1 MAISGVGSGIGSGSS
16 SAWTV
21 QRPDA
26 TKIANDLFAKVDTTN
41 QGYIDKAS
49 LQSALGSNAADSAS
63 DVDELFSQID
73 ADQDGKITKQDLTD
87 GVKQLAD
94 ALDAQF
100 DSSRIARAGGDQLPP
115 LPPSTD
121 DIFASLDTK
130 NQGYLDK
137 EELQAA
143 FDANSTDTVANAE
156 KVEQIFKTL
165 DADGDNKI
173 TKTELSAGLQQM
185 GGPEQQAD
193 NAVGGVDAT
202 GATIA
207 TVAAQPA
214 GGARPSGSG
223 SSDSSRSDSTS
234 YEAADTNKDGTVSL
248 QELVAYQ
255 ASHPTAATSESDAQ
269 NSMKAVMKIV
279 AQLTQT
285 YGQFDQS
292 IASTSS
298 SLNTISETA

>member
-1 MAISGVGSGIGSGSS
+1 MAISGIGSGS

-26 TKIANDLFAKVDTTN
+26 TKIASDLFAKVDTSN
-41 QGYIDKAS
+41 KGYIDKAS

-63 DVDELFSQID
+63 DVDALFSQID
-73 ADQDGKITKQDLTD
+73 SDQDGKITKQELTD
-87 GVKQLAD
+87 GVKQLSD

-100 DSSRIARAGGDQLPP
+100 DSSRIARAGGGQPP
-115 LPPSTD
+115 PPPPSTD

-130 NQGYLDK
+130 NQGYIDK

-143 FDANSTDTVANAE
+143 FDANSTDTAANTE
-156 KVEQIFKTL
+156 KVEQLFKTL
-165 DADGDNKI
+165 DTDGDNKI
-173 TKTELSAGLQQM
+173 TKAELSTGLQEL
-185 GGPEQQAD
+185 GGPEQQAEG
-193 NAVGGVDAT
+193 AVDGVEAS
-202 GATIA
+202 
-207 TVAAQPA
+207 AASAPPPPP

-223 SSDSSRSDSTS
+223 TESDSDSTS
-234 YEAADTNKDGTVSL
+234 YEAADANKDGTVSL

-255 ASHPTAATSESDAQ
+255 ASHPTSETSESDAQ
-269 NSMKAVMKIV
+269 NSMKAVLKLV

-285 YGQFDQS
+285 YGQFDS
-292 IASTSS
+292 TIANSAT

>member
-1 MAISGVGSGIGSGSS
+1 MAISGVGS

-26 TKIANDLFAKVDTTN
+26 TKIANDLFAKVDTGN

-49 LQSALGSNAADSAS
+49 LQSALGTAAADSAS

-73 ADQDGKITKQDLTD
+73 ADQDGKITKQELTD

-100 DSSRIARAGGDQLPP
+100 DSSRIARAAGSGQPP
-115 LPPSTD
+115 PPPSTD

-130 NQGYLDK
+130 NQGYIDK

-143 FDANSTDTVANAE
+143 FDANSSDTAANTE
-156 KVEQIFKTL
+156 KVEQLFKTL

-173 TKTELSAGLQQM
+173 TKAELSNGLQQM
-185 GGPEQQAD
+185 GGADQQAD
-193 NAVGGVDAT
+193 GAVGGVDA
-202 GATIA
+202 
-207 TVAAQPA
+207 AASAKPA

-223 SSDSSRSDSTS
+223 ASESSESDSTS
-234 YEAADTNKDGTVSL
+234 YEAADANKDGTVSL
-248 QELVAYQ
+248 QELVSYQ
-255 ASHPTAATSESDAQ
+255 ASHPTAGAPESDAQ

-292 IASTSS
+292 IANSAT

>member
-1 MAISGVGSGIGSGSS
+1 MAIGGVGSGGGSN
-16 SAWTV
+16 AWTV

-26 TKIANDLFAKVDTTN
+26 AKIANDLFAKVDPTN

-49 LQSALGSNAADSAS
+49 LQSALGTNAADSAS

-73 ADQDGKITKQDLTD
+73 SDQDGKITKQELTD

-100 DSSRIARAGGDQLPP
+100 DSSRIARAGGGQQALA
-115 LPPSTD
+115 PPSTD

-130 NQGYLDK
+130 NQGYIDK

-143 FDANSTDTVANAE
+143 FDANSSDTAANAE
-156 KVEQIFKTL
+156 KVEQLFKTL
-165 DADGDNKI
+165 DADGDDKI
-173 TKTELSAGLQQM
+173 TKAELSTGLQQM

-193 NAVGGVDAT
+193 GAIGGVDAS
-202 GATIA
+202 
-207 TVAAQPA
+207 VAAAPAKPA

-223 SSDSSRSDSTS
+223 ASESSESDSTS
-234 YEAADTNKDGTVSL
+234 YEAADANKDGTVSL
-248 QELVAYQ
+248 QELVTYQ
-255 ASHPTAATSESDAQ
+255 ATHPAAASTESDAQ

-279 AQLTQT
+279 AQLTQA

-292 IASTSS
+292 VANTKS

>member
-1 MAISGVGSGIGSGSS
+1 MAISGVGSGS

-26 TKIANDLFAKVDTTN
+26 TKIASDLFAKVDTSN
-41 QGYIDKAS
+41 KGYIDKAS
-49 LQSALGSNAADSAS
+49 LQSALGGNAADSAS
-63 DVDELFSQID
+63 DVDQLFSQID
-73 ADQDGKITKQDLTD
+73 SDQDGKITKQELTD
-87 GVKQLAD
+87 GVKQLSD

-100 DSSRIARAGGDQLPP
+100 DSSRVARASGGQQPP
-115 LPPSTD
+115 APPSTD

-130 NQGYLDK
+130 NQGYIDK

-143 FDANSTDTVANAE
+143 FDANSSDKVANTE
-156 KVEQIFKTL
+156 KVEQLFKTL

-173 TKTELSAGLQQM
+173 TKAELSTGLQQM

-193 NAVGGVDAT
+193 GAVGGVDAS
-202 GATIA
+202 
-207 TVAAQPA
+207 AAAGSAKPA

-223 SSDSSRSDSTS
+223 DESSDSDSTS
-234 YEAADTNKDGTVSL
+234 YEAADANKDGTVSL
-248 QELVAYQ
+248 QELVTYQ
-255 ASHPTAATSESDAQ
+255 ASHPTTETSESDAQ
-269 NSMKAVMKIV
+269 NSMQAVLKIV

-285 YGQFDQS
+285 YGQFDQT
-292 IASTSS
+292 IANSVT

>member
-1 MAISGVGSGIGSGSS
+1 MAISGVGSGSN
-16 SAWTV
+16 AWTV

-63 DVDELFSQID
+63 DVDKLFSQID
-73 ADQDGKITKQDLTD
+73 SNSDGKITKQELTD
-87 GVKQLAD
+87 GVKQLSD

-100 DSSRIARAGGDQLPP
+100 DSSRIARAGGGQQPP
-115 LPPSTD
+115 PPPSTD

-137 EELQAA
+137 ETLQAA
-143 FDANSTDTVANAE
+143 FDAKSTDTAANAE
-156 KVEQIFKTL
+156 KVDQIFKTL

-173 TKTELSAGLQQM
+173 TKAELSTGIQQM
-185 GGPEQQAD
+185 GGSEQAAG
-193 NAVGGVDAT
+193 AVAGVDA
-202 GATIA
+202 ASA
-207 TVAAQPA
+207 SAKPA

-223 SSDSSRSDSTS
+223 SGGASESDSTS
-234 YEAADTNKDGTVSL
+234 YEAADANKDGTVSL
-248 QELVAYQ
+248 QELVTYQ
-255 ASHPTAATSESDAQ
+255 ASHPTATTTESDAQ
-269 NSMKAVMKIV
+269 NSMKAVMKIM

-292 IASTSS
+292 VASTAS

>member
-1 MAISGVGSGIGSGSS
+1 MAISGVGSS

-63 DVDELFSQID
+63 DVDQLFSQID
-73 ADQDGKITKQDLTD
+73 SDQDGKITKQELTD

-100 DSSRIARAGGDQLPP
+100 DSSRIARAGGGQPP
-115 LPPSTD
+115 PPPSTD

-130 NQGYLDK
+130 NQGYIDK

-143 FDANSTDTVANAE
+143 FDANSTDTAANTE
-156 KVEQIFKTL
+156 KVEQLFKTL

-173 TKTELSAGLQQM
+173 TKTELSTGLQQM

-193 NAVGGVDAT
+193 GAVGGVDASA
-202 GATIA
+202 ATA
-207 TVAAQPA
+207 EAKPA

-223 SSDSSRSDSTS
+223 SGESSASDTTS
-234 YEAADTNKDGTVSL
+234 YEAADANKDGTVSL

-255 ASHPTAATSESDAQ
+255 ASHPTAETSESDAQ

-279 AQLTQT
+279 EQLTQT

-292 IASTSS
+292 IANSAT

>member
-1 MAISGVGSGIGSGSS
+1 MAIGGIGNSSGTN
-16 SAWTV
+16 AWAV

-41 QGYIDKAS
+41 QGYIDKAG
-49 LQSALGSNAADSAS
+49 LQSALGSKAADSAS
-63 DVDELFSQID
+63 DVDQLFSQID
-73 ADQDGKITKQDLTD
+73 ADQDGKITKQELTD

-100 DSSRIARAGGDQLPP
+100 DSSRIARAGGQPP
-115 LPPSTD
+115 PPPSTD
-121 DIFASLDTK
+121 DLFASLDTK

-143 FDANSTDTVANAE
+143 FDANSSDTAANAE
-156 KVEQIFKTL
+156 KVDQIFKTL
-165 DADGDNKI
+165 DADGDSKI
-173 TKTELSAGLQQM
+173 TKAELSAGLQKM
-185 GGPEQQAD
+185 GGPDQAAD
-193 NAVGGVDAT
+193 STAGAVDASA
-202 GATIA
+202 ATTSA
-207 TVAAQPA
+207 RPA
-214 GGARPSGSG
+214 GGARPSGGSG
-223 SSDSSRSDSTS
+223 SGDASESDSTS

-255 ASHPTAATSESDAQ
+255 ATHPTAESAESDAQ

-279 AQLTQT
+279 EQLTQA

-292 IASTSS
+292 VATTAG

>member
-1 MAISGVGSGIGSGSS
+1 MAISGVGSGSN
-16 SAWTV
+16 AWAV

-73 ADQDGKITKQDLTD
+73 SDSDGKITKQELTD

-100 DSSRIARAGGDQLPP
+100 DSSRIARAGGDQPP
-115 LPPSTD
+115 PPPPSTD

-143 FDANSTDTVANAE
+143 FDAKSTDTAANAE
-156 KVEQIFKTL
+156 KVDQIFKTL

-173 TKTELSAGLQQM
+173 TKAELGAGLQQM

-193 NAVGGVDAT
+193 SAVGGVDASA
-202 GATIA
+202 ATA
-207 TVAAQPA
+207 SAKPA

-223 SSDSSRSDSTS
+223 SSDASESDSTS
-234 YEAADTNKDGTVSL
+234 YEAADANKDGTVSL

-255 ASHPTAATSESDAQ
+255 ASHPTAETSESDAQ
-269 NSMKAVMKIV
+269 NSMKAVMKIM

-292 IASTSS
+292 IASTAS

>member
-1 MAISGVGSGIGSGSS
+1 MAIGGIGNSSGTN
-16 SAWTV
+16 AWAV

-41 QGYIDKAS
+41 QGYIDKAG
-49 LQSALGSNAADSAS
+49 LQSALGNKAADSAS
-63 DVDELFSQID
+63 DVDQLFSQID
-73 ADQDGKITKQDLTD
+73 ADQDGKITKQELTD

-100 DSSRIARAGGDQLPP
+100 DSSRIARAGGQPP
-115 LPPSTD
+115 PPPPSTD
-121 DIFASLDTK
+121 DLFASLDTK

-143 FDANSTDTVANAE
+143 FDANSSDTAANAE
-156 KVEQIFKTL
+156 KVDQIFKTL
-165 DADGDNKI
+165 DADGDSKI
-173 TKTELSAGLQQM
+173 TKAELSAGLQKI
-185 GGPEQQAD
+185 GGPDQAAD
-193 NAVGGVDAT
+193 STAGAVDASA
-202 GATIA
+202 ATTSA
-207 TVAAQPA
+207 RPA
-214 GGARPSGSG
+214 GGARPSGGSG
-223 SSDSSRSDSTS
+223 SGEASESDSTS

-255 ASHPTAATSESDAQ
+255 ATHPTAESAESDAQ

-279 AQLTQT
+279 EQLTQA

-292 IASTSS
+292 VATTAG

>member
-1 MAISGVGSGIGSGSS
+1 MAIGGIGNSSGTN
-16 SAWTV
+16 AWAV

-41 QGYIDKAS
+41 QGYIDKAG
-49 LQSALGSNAADSAS
+49 LQSALGSKAADSAS
-63 DVDELFSQID
+63 DVDQLFSQID
-73 ADQDGKITKQDLTD
+73 ADQDGKITKQELTD

-100 DSSRIARAGGDQLPP
+100 DSSRIARAGGQPP
-115 LPPSTD
+115 PPPSTD
-121 DIFASLDTK
+121 DLFASLDTK

-143 FDANSTDTVANAE
+143 FDANSSDTAANAE
-156 KVEQIFKTL
+156 KVDQIFKTL
-165 DADGDNKI
+165 DADGDSKI
-173 TKTELSAGLQQM
+173 TKAELSAGLQKI
-185 GGPEQQAD
+185 GGPDQAAD
-193 NAVGGVDAT
+193 STAGAVDASA
-202 GATIA
+202 ATTSA
-207 TVAAQPA
+207 RPA
-214 GGARPSGSG
+214 GGARPSGGSG
-223 SSDSSRSDSTS
+223 SGEASESDSTS

-248 QELVAYQ
+248 QELAAYQ
-255 ASHPTAATSESDAQ
+255 ATHPTAESAESDAQ

-279 AQLTQT
+279 EQLTQA

-292 IASTSS
+292 VATTAG